1 MAIPQRSLAWILI
14 TSKNH
19 LSASLRAR
27 PSHSVKVCLYYYT
40 AAERHTPFRFDFFL
54 GQPLMF
60 MCVGT
65 PFATQRSIKH
75 CAGTVPELREHERS
89 LNEELLAKASHV
101 WLQKHMEVSME
112 TENCSEETEEI
123 RKLDSQLDHLNDYMS
138 KMEERLKLH
147 NEKLM
152 ETLRHQKEER
162 EKRRRSFH
170 ERMTQ
175 NQAEDTAFQQQMA
188 SILNRVDSV
197 RNRQSIYDIVN
208 SMDIP
213 KVHKV

>member
-1 MAIPQRSLAWILI
+1 MEPSEQQEPVVRMR
-14 TSKNH
+14 N
-19 LSASLRAR
+19 R
-27 PSHSVKVCLYYYT
+27 P
-40 AAERHTPFRFDFFL
+40 
-54 GQPLMF
+54 
-60 MCVGT
+60 
-65 PFATQRSIKH
+65 
-75 CAGTVPELREHERS
+75 
-89 LNEELLAKASHV
+89 LNETNGAQNAVLRGLEA
-101 WLQKHMEVSME
+101 LQ
-112 TENCSEETEEI
+112 ENSEDIEEI

-175 NQAEDTAFQQQMA
+175 NRAEDTAFQQQMA
-188 SILNRVDSV
+188 TILNRVDSV

-208 SMDIP
+208 NMDIP
-213 KVHKV
+213 KANNV

>member
-1 MAIPQRSLAWILI
+1 MESTEEQQPVVRMRGRPLNDTNGAQSALQRGLEA
-14 TSKNH
+14 
-19 LSASLRAR
+19 
-27 PSHSVKVCLYYYT
+27 
-40 AAERHTPFRFDFFL
+40 
-54 GQPLMF
+54 
-60 MCVGT
+60 
-65 PFATQRSIKH
+65 
-75 CAGTVPELREHERS
+75 
-89 LNEELLAKASHV
+89 
-101 WLQKHMEVSME
+101 LQEG
-112 TENCSEETEEI
+112 SEDVDEI

-152 ETLRHQKEER
+152 ETLRQQKEER

-197 RNRQSIYDIVN
+197 RNRQSIFDIVN
-208 SMDIP
+208 NMDIP
-213 KVHKV
+213 KVNNV

>member
-1 MAIPQRSLAWILI
+1 MDSTEEQQPVVRM
-14 TSKNH
+14 
-19 LSASLRAR
+19 RGR
-27 PSHSVKVCLYYYT
+27 P
-40 AAERHTPFRFDFFL
+40 
-54 GQPLMF
+54 
-60 MCVGT
+60 
-65 PFATQRSIKH
+65 
-75 CAGTVPELREHERS
+75 
-89 LNEELLAKASHV
+89 LNETNGTNATNGTNGAQNA
-101 WLQKHMEVSME
+101 LQRGLEALQ
-112 TENCSEETEEI
+112 ENCSEETEEI

-197 RNRQSIYDIVN
+197 RNRQSIFDIVN
-208 SMDIP
+208 NMDIP
-213 KVHKV
+213 KLEFHALIGILEYRAMSGSMGVKSSRKQVFANRNLSINKLF

>member
-1 MAIPQRSLAWILI
+1 MLAVRLNLVDEGCLFSCSYLAHFNR
-14 TSKNH
+14 TMEPSEQQEPVVRMRN
-19 LSASLRAR
+19 R
-27 PSHSVKVCLYYYT
+27 P
-40 AAERHTPFRFDFFL
+40 
-54 GQPLMF
+54 
-60 MCVGT
+60 
-65 PFATQRSIKH
+65 
-75 CAGTVPELREHERS
+75 
-89 LNEELLAKASHV
+89 LNETNGAQNAVLRGLEA
-101 WLQKHMEVSME
+101 LQ
-112 TENCSEETEEI
+112 ENSEDIEEI

-175 NQAEDTAFQQQMA
+175 NRAEDTAFQQQMA
-188 SILNRVDSV
+188 TILNRVDSV

-208 SMDIP
+208 NMDIP
-213 KVHKV
+213 KANNV

>member
-1 MAIPQRSLAWILI
+1 MSKMEERLKLHNEKLMETLRHQKEEREKRRRSFHEVSKFFFAYAQSLPPWICAIMDSTEEQQPVVRM
-14 TSKNH
+14 
-19 LSASLRAR
+19 RGR
-27 PSHSVKVCLYYYT
+27 P
-40 AAERHTPFRFDFFL
+40 
-54 GQPLMF
+54 
-60 MCVGT
+60 
-65 PFATQRSIKH
+65 
-75 CAGTVPELREHERS
+75 
-89 LNEELLAKASHV
+89 LNETNGTNATNGTNGAQNA
-101 WLQKHMEVSME
+101 LQRGLEALQ
-112 TENCSEETEEI
+112 ENCSEETEEI

-197 RNRQSIYDIVN
+197 RNRQSIFDIVN
-208 SMDIP
+208 NMDIP
-213 KVHKV
+213 KVNNV

>member
-1 MAIPQRSLAWILI
+1 MHLCRPLGTASI
-14 TSKNH
+14 H
-19 LSASLRAR
+19 LSQIMDSTEEQQPVVRMRGR
-27 PSHSVKVCLYYYT
+27 P
-40 AAERHTPFRFDFFL
+40 
-54 GQPLMF
+54 
-60 MCVGT
+60 
-65 PFATQRSIKH
+65 
-75 CAGTVPELREHERS
+75 
-89 LNEELLAKASHV
+89 LNETNGTNATNGTNGGAQNV
-101 WLQKHMEVSME
+101 LQRGLEALQ
-112 TENCSEETEEI
+112 ENCSEETEEI

-197 RNRQSIYDIVN
+197 RNRQSIFDIVN
-208 SMDIP
+208 NMDIP
-213 KVHKV
+213 KVNNV

>member
-1 MAIPQRSLAWILI
+1 MDPTEEQQPIVRM
-14 TSKNH
+14 
-19 LSASLRAR
+19 RGR
-27 PSHSVKVCLYYYT
+27 P
-40 AAERHTPFRFDFFL
+40 
-54 GQPLMF
+54 
-60 MCVGT
+60 
-65 PFATQRSIKH
+65 
-75 CAGTVPELREHERS
+75 
-89 LNEELLAKASHV
+89 LNES
-101 WLQKHMEVSME
+101 
-112 TENCSEETEEI
+112 NGNGNINGNEI

>member
-1 MAIPQRSLAWILI
+1 MEPAEEQQPVVRM
-14 TSKNH
+14 
-19 LSASLRAR
+19 RGR
-27 PSHSVKVCLYYYT
+27 P
-40 AAERHTPFRFDFFL
+40 
-54 GQPLMF
+54 
-60 MCVGT
+60 
-65 PFATQRSIKH
+65 
-75 CAGTVPELREHERS
+75 
-89 LNEELLAKASHV
+89 LNESNGNAAPNNAIQRGLEA
-101 WLQKHMEVSME
+101 LQ
-112 TENCSEETEEI
+112 ENCSEETEEI
-123 RKLDSQLDHLNDYMS
+123 RKLDSQLDHLNDYMT